1 MIIMVDMGSLQDI
14 YSEIKLHIQGDLLV
28 MNNVSTAMALN
39 IAEKIQK
46 NLPMKEII
54 DGVKGA
60 WEVEARYY
68 SGIVEGN
75 KIIISC
81 ISGEGLPGNSRKL
94 SVVTLSMRLLMLS
107 RWSMMT

>member
-1 MIIMVDMGSLQDI
+1 
-14 YSEIKLHIQGDLLV
+14 
-28 MNNVSTAMALN
+28 
-39 IAEKIQK
+39 
-46 NLPMKEII
+46 MKEII

-81 ISGEGLPGNSRKL
+81 ISGEGLPGNSEGNYP
-94 SVVTLSMRLLMLS
+94 S
-107 RWSMMT
+107 